1 MPLIAWTNMNPSSS
15 DVCAVIVT
23 LDPDLK
29 IFSQLIAAISGQVRE
44 WVIVDNGS
52 TETCLA
58 AFKNYL
64 QGSSHRHLI
73 LLGENKGIAAAH
85 NCGIRWAL
93 QLKCSHILLLD
104 HDSIPAADMVGHLL
118 TLESTLLTAGKNVG
132 AVGATSVDRRTT
144 TRCGFVQKHGFFI
157 RRRYPDA
164 PEDYIKTDFLI
175 SSGTLIRSAALQ
187 HIGLMNEGYF
197 IDHVDTEWCFRANH
211 LGYGLFGSGK
221 AILYH
226 CLGDSVIKIWFARW
240 REIPKH
246 NPLRNYYMSRNT
258 VRMICSTPMSMT
270 WRLAHL
276 YRLLRFVVFFLLVA
290 KPRMLRM
297 KMMLFGLLDA
307 RKGMQG
313 IIPAERA
320 IFHKQRMIKKTMK
333 S

>member
-1 MPLIAWTNMNPSSS
+1 MNSPSS

-23 LDPDLK
+23 LDPDLE

-52 TETCLA
+52 TETCRD
-58 AFKNYL
+58 AFKDYL
-64 QGSSHRHLI
+64 QGSTHRHLI

-85 NCGIRWAL
+85 NCGIRLAL
-93 QLKCSHILLLD
+93 ERRCSHILLLD
-104 HDSIPAADMVGHLL
+104 HDSIPAADMVRHLL
-118 TLESTLLTAGKNVG
+118 TLESALLTAGKNVG

-144 TRCGFVQKHGFFI
+144 TRGGFVQKRGFFI

-164 PEDYIKTDFLI
+164 PEGAIETDFLI
-175 SSGTLIRSAALQ
+175 SSGTLIRSTVLQ

-197 IDHVDTEWCFRANH
+197 IDHVDTEWCFRATH
-211 LGYGLFGSGK
+211 LRYGLFGSGQ

-240 REIPKH
+240 REVPKH

-276 YRLLRFVVFFLLVA
+276 YRLVRFVIFFLLVA
-290 KPRMLRM
+290 KPRILRL
-297 KMMLFGLLDA
+297 KMMLFGFLDA

-313 IIPAERA
+313 IIPAERL
-320 IFHKQRMIKKTMK
+320 IMHKQRLIKKIMK